1 MIDLSTN
8 RSMIAATNLLIAAD
22 GRFPA
27 GGYAHSSGLEQA
39 IERGRV
45 NDEATLHRF
54 LNGYLNTVGRT
65 SASFAAAACEIWR
78 RANPS
83 DKLERYERD
92 VAIAELTAEE
102 SARTPSKALRD
113 ASRAQGRAYLRA
125 AAATWAT
132 ANLPK
137 ATIAPGGV
145 HLSAAQGFV
154 ASAIDLPPRGAAL
167 ISVYA
172 TATGPAA
179 AAVKLLGL
187 DPFAVNRVLVAVGD
201 LMAELVYEAGDLA
214 GCDAT
219 ELPCRSAPLL
229 ETGAELHAVR
239 QPRMFAS

>member
-1 MIDLSTN
+1 MIDLSAN
-8 RSMIAATNLLIAAD
+8 RSVIAATNLLLAAD

-39 IERGRV
+39 IARDRV
-45 NDEATLHRF
+45 HDEATLHRF

-65 SASFAAAACEIWR
+65 SASFAAAACATWR
-78 RANPS
+78 EADPA
-83 DKLERYERD
+83 DKLERFERD
-92 VAIAELTAEE
+92 AAIAELTAEE

-125 AAATWAT
+125 AAATWPIAD
-132 ANLPK
+132 LPK
-137 ATIAPGGV
+137 PTIAPGGV
-145 HLSAAQGFV
+145 HLSTAQGLV
-154 ASAIDLPPRGAAL
+154 AAAIDLPPRGAAL

-172 TATGPAA
+172 SATGPAA

-201 LMAELVYEAGDLA
+201 LMAELVDEAGDLA
-214 GCDAT
+214 GCSPS

>member
-1 MIDLSTN
+1 MIDLSAN
-8 RSMIAATNLLIAAD
+8 RSVIAATNLLLASD

-39 IERGRV
+39 IARGRV
-45 NDEATLHRF
+45 TDEATLHRF

-65 SASFAAAACEIWR
+65 TASFAAAACHVW
-78 RANPS
+78 ASSDPT

-92 VAIAELTAEE
+92 ASIAELTAEE
-102 SARTPSKALRD
+102 SARTPSMAQRE

-125 AAATWAT
+125 AAATWPIAD
-132 ANLPK
+132 LPK
-137 ATIAPGGV
+137 PSIAPGGI
-145 HLSAAQGFV
+145 HLSTAQGLV
-154 ASAIDLPPRGAAL
+154 AAAIDLPPRGAAL

-172 TATGPAA
+172 SATGPAA

-187 DPFAVNRVLVAVGD
+187 DPFAVNRVLVAIGD
-201 LMAELVYEAGDLA
+201 LMAELVDEAGDLA
-214 GCDAT
+214 ACNPA

-229 ETGAELHAVR
+229 ETGAELHAIR

>member
-1 MIDLSTN
+1 MIDLTSN
-8 RSMIAATNLLIAAD
+8 RSVIAATNLLLAAD

-39 IERGRV
+39 IARGRV
-45 NDEATLHRF
+45 TDEATLHRF

-65 SASFAAAACEIWR
+65 TASFAAAACEIWR
-78 RANPS
+78 RADPN
-83 DKLERYERD
+83 DKLDRFERD
-92 VAIAELTAEE
+92 VAVAELTAEE
-102 SARTPSKALRD
+102 SARTPSMALRE

-125 AAATWAT
+125 ASATWPIAE
-132 ANLPK
+132 LPK
-137 ATIAPGGV
+137 ASIAPGGV
-145 HLSAAQGFV
+145 HLSAAQGLV
-154 ASAIDLPPRGAAL
+154 AAAIDLPPRGAAL

-172 TATGPAA
+172 SATGPAA

-201 LMAELVYEAGDLA
+201 LMAELVDEAGDLA
-214 GCDAT
+214 VCSPA

-229 ETGAELHAVR
+229 ETGAELHAIR